1 VISPFA
7 DVYLDGKLIREGAK
21 VAVLEAA
28 AGRHTVSLRHRPSYG
43 RLDLPAFQI
52 VPGET
57 LALGRHSFQA
67 TGSLRVAATPA
78 AFVTVDGLDTGQQT
92 PFLLEKLGAGEHT
105 IGVRCPGY
113 DVTGAVSGGG
123 GGALTVTR
131 GAGGEGQVRIR
142 LAEDQEIRIRFE
154 LAKP

>member
-1 VISPFA
+1 
-7 DVYLDGKLIREGAK
+7 
-21 VAVLEAA
+21 
-28 AGRHTVSLRHRPSYG
+28 
-43 RLDLPAFQI
+43 